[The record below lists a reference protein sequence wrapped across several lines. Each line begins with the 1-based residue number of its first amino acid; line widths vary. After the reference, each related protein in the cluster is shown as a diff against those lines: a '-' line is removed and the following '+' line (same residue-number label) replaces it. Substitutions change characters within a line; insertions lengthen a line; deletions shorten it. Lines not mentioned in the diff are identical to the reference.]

1 MPGANI
7 VSTFKIIGVGAVCR
21 VLIRVGVRRLQAQ
34 QGDVG
39 AKVERE
45 GQDGEAT
52 TVEVVKMSFLKVAR
66 I

>member
-1 MPGANI
+1 M
-7 VSTFKIIGVGAVCR
+7 
-21 VLIRVGVRRLQAQ
+21 RRLQAQ

-52 TVEVVKMSFLKVAR
+52 TVEVVKMCNLEVAR
-66 I
+66 T